1 MHASLPK
8 LNGPALSF
16 CGPDGSRISYHGPG
30 LECGTQLDYLPGF
43 ENRRTLEPISMSSP
57 DPNLLHEGLAELV
70 MHRKKKQSERKSG
83 RVAADDDGQL
93 FRRAMAGAKPL
104 RTDTIEPPQRRPRA
118 AARFSRLD
126 EREVLRESLEAAPHA
141 IEIANGSALYYRHPS
156 VTLKAMRRLAR
167 GSVSVQAEVDL
178 HGLNS
183 ADAKQALKEFIEHSL
198 LRGHTCVRVVHG
210 KGLGSGHGGP
220 VLKRKVD
227 QWLRRWE
234 PVLAFVSARQ
244 VDGGTGAAYVLLK
257 KLN

>member
-1 MHASLPK
+1 MP
-8 LNGPALSF
+8 
-16 CGPDGSRISYHGPG
+16 
-30 LECGTQLDYLPGF
+30 
-43 ENRRTLEPISMSSP
+43 
-57 DPNLLHEGLAELV
+57 
-70 MHRKKKQSERKSG
+70 RKKKQSERKSG

-156 VTLKAMRRLAR
+156 VTLKTMRRLAR

-234 PVLAFVSARQ
+234 PVLAFVSARP

-257 KLN
+257 KL